1 MYREVNTLKIN
12 YETYKWDC
20 EKDACVRGF
29 TVCLTKETGIN
40 FSAKR
45 CHRNVARLNSIQ
57 QLT

>member
-12 YETYKWDC
+12 YEMYKWDC
-20 EKDACVRGF
+20 EKDACVRVF
-29 TVCLTKETGIN
+29 TVCLTKEIGIN